1 MAGNRNMTQ
10 GKPLSQLFFF
20 AVPLMFGNVF
30 QQMYTVVDTAIVGR
44 GVGLDALAALGG
56 VDWFNWMLLAVCQG
70 LTQGFAVRVAQKF
83 GEGDRKG
90 MKQTVGQSA
99 VLSVVA
105 VLVCVLLAQV
115 FLPGIL
121 GLLRV
126 RRELRPMALLYAR
139 IYVAGLPA
147 VMFFNYCA
155 SMLRAVGDS
164 RTPLTAMIAASLA
177 NIVLDV
183 IAVFALNL
191 GIAGAAVATVIAQC
205 LAGGICAVRLAR
217 TPELYFGRSNLGADS
232 PLKRNLLRLA
242 TPVALKNIVVALGG
256 MMVQAVV
263 NGFDLGFI
271 AGFTAT
277 GKLFGLL
284 EIAAVSY
291 GYAITTYVGQNYGA
305 GRQDRIRSGMR
316 AAVVLSVA
324 TSLVIAAAMFAFG
337 RQITGLFISTD
348 DPALLARA
356 SDTAYGYL
364 SVMSALLPVLYLLY
378 AYMSALQGLGQ
389 TVHTMVSGIMELLMR
404 MVFSAF
410 IAWSGWQSGIFFA
423 EIAAWIAS
431 TIYMAYH
438 YYRFMKKTGDIPQKG
453 GTVWHLSN

>member
-1 MAGNRNMTQ
+1 
-10 GKPLSQLFFF
+10 
-20 AVPLMFGNVF
+20 
-30 QQMYTVVDTAIVGR
+30 
-44 GVGLDALAALGG
+44 
-56 VDWFNWMLLAVCQG
+56 
-70 LTQGFAVRVAQKF
+70 
-83 GEGDRKG
+83 
-90 MKQTVGQSA
+90 
-99 VLSVVA
+99 
-105 VLVCVLLAQV
+105 
-115 FLPGIL
+115 
-121 GLLRV
+121 
-126 RRELRPMALLYAR
+126 
-139 IYVAGLPA
+139 
-147 VMFFNYCA
+147 
-155 SMLRAVGDS
+155 
-164 RTPLTAMIAASLA
+164 
-177 NIVLDV
+177 
-183 IAVFALNL
+183 
-191 GIAGAAVATVIAQC
+191 
-205 LAGGICAVRLAR
+205 
-217 TPELYFGRSNLGADS
+217 
-232 PLKRNLLRLA
+232 
-242 TPVALKNIVVALGG
+242 VVALGG

-291 GYAITTYVGQNYGA
+291 GYAITIYVGQNYGA